1 MTSLEHAR
9 KTFFLEVNQL
19 YIFALYSLDTL
30 WCRHDPKVNML
41 LHYIIFITALF
52 ICYRY
57 MYYLCQHFEC
67 SLIYHQSKVHQK
79 WKRNMIFFSN
89 IRIFVLLPIKLIR
102 EQCFLKEHDYDFG
115 QILFSLITM
124 LLEFESQSLSYKNDT
139 GLTIFC
145 HVHKVRALFLLPRF
159 NIAVKKTLSSWFV
172 YSPIHLKHR

>member
-1 MTSLEHAR
+1 MLINISSIQSTSKMKKEYD
-9 KTFFLEVNQL
+9 F
-19 YIFALYSLDTL
+19 
-30 WCRHDPKVNML
+30 
-41 LHYIIFITALF
+41 
-52 ICYRY
+52 
-57 MYYLCQHFEC
+57 
-67 SLIYHQSKVHQK
+67 
-79 WKRNMIFFSN
+79 FFSN

-159 NIAVKKTLSSWFV
+159 DIAVKKTLSS
-172 YSPIHLKHR
+172 

>member
-1 MTSLEHAR
+1 MLCIVWTHYGAVMIQKLICCCIILYLLQLCLSVTGTCITYVSILNAH
-9 KTFFLEVNQL
+9 L
-19 YIFALYSLDTL
+19 YIIN
-30 WCRHDPKVNML
+30 PK
-41 LHYIIFITALF
+41 YIKNEKGIWF
-52 ICYRY
+52 
-57 MYYLCQHFEC
+57 
-67 SLIYHQSKVHQK
+67 
-79 WKRNMIFFSN
+79 FFSN
-89 IRIFVLLPIKLIR
+89 IRIFVLLPIKLLR